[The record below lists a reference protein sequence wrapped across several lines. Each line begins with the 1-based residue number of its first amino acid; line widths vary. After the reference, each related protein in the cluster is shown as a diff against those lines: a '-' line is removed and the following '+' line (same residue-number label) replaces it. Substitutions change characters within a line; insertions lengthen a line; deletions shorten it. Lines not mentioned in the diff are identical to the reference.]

1 VHPHGK
7 LGDLW
12 EKYLQVEAE
21 FHFQELSAVTSE
33 LISGRTMYCPKH
45 EDMFIKL
52 LRKDMSWFMMD
63 MIWFNDKEEKR
74 I

>member
-7 LGDLW
+7 LGNLW

-45 EDMFIKL
+45 EDMFITAQ
-52 LRKDMSWFMMD
+52 
-63 MIWFNDKEEKR
+63 KR
-74 I
+74 HVMVYDGYDLV